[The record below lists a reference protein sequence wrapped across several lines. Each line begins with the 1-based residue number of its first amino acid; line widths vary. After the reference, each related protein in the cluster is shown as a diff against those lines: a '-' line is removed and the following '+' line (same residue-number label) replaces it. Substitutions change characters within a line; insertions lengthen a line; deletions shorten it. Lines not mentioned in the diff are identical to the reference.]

1 MRILYV
7 GNDLE
12 LLNFLHETLEAK
24 VVRCPP
30 SPMCRSFIKGINYN
44 LILLDESERDLTDF
58 IRSAEINEK
67 TPVAYSSE
75 SFEDVLTAIKDG
87 LVNSLL
93 DGLVKSHYGKS

>member
-12 LLNFLHETLEAK
+12 LLKFLHETLEPK

-30 SPMCRSFIKGINYN
+30 SPMCRSFIKGINYD
-44 LILLDESERDLTDF
+44 LILLEESERELTDF

-67 TPVAYSSE
+67 TPIVVHSSDSPE
-75 SFEDVLTAIKDG
+75 NILAAIKDG

-93 DGLVKSHYGKS
+93 DGLIKSS

>member
-12 LLNFLHETLEAK
+12 LLKYLHETLEAK

-30 SPMCRSFIKGINYN
+30 SPMCRSFIKGINYD

-58 IRSAEINEK
+58 IRSAEINET
-67 TPVAYSSE
+67 TPVIMYSSE
-75 SFEDVLTAIKDG
+75 SPEEMLAAIKEQ

-93 DGLVKSHYGKS
+93 DGLVKSS

>member
-12 LLNFLHETLEAK
+12 LLKFLHETFEAK
-24 VVRCPP
+24 VIRCPP

-58 IRSAEINEK
+58 ICSAEMNEK
-67 TPVAYSSE
+67 TPIVLYSSE
-75 SFEDVLTAIKDG
+75 SPEDILAAIKEG

-93 DGLVKSHYGKS
+93 DGLMK

>member
-7 GNDLE
+7 GNNLE

-30 SPMCRSFIKGINYN
+30 NPMCRSFIKGINYD
-44 LILLDESERDLTDF
+44 LILLDEGERELTDF
-58 IRSAEINEK
+58 IHSAEINEK
-67 TPVAYSSE
+67 TPVVYSSE
-75 SFEDVLTAIKDG
+75 SFEDVLAVIKEG

-93 DGLVKSHYGKS
+93 EGLVKSS

>member
-7 GNDLE
+7 GNNLE
-12 LLNFLHETLEAK
+12 LLNFLHKTLEAK

-30 SPMCRSFIKGINYN
+30 SPTCRSFIKGIYYD
-44 LILLDESERDLTDF
+44 LILLDESEQELTDF

-67 TPVAYSSE
+67 TPVVYSSE
-75 SFEDVLTAIKDG
+75 SFEDVLATIKEG

-93 DGLVKSHYGKS
+93 EGLVKSY